1 MSDES
6 AFARGENMVV
16 KTSNLRDFPVCV
28 LRGIRADIDYHR
40 HAYYEFVYVCEGTV
54 DHVLNGEH
62 RILSEGN
69 YFLLSPDDI
78 HTYLSINSDP
88 FRIVNFMFNPALIDS
103 GFDLGTPFKAII
115 KHPSIGVSNKRLIA
129 SPLSTQ
135 FLDDD
140 RSLRTMFL
148 NAINE
153 YKFKKPGYISVLR
166 ATAIS
171 GIIACLRNVY
181 MSGDGIE
188 KNTFVTSI
196 IKYVNENYA
205 DNVSLSSICDEM
217 GYNVQYVS
225 RSFKAQMGMT
235 FSEYLFKVRIQKACS
250 LLLSTDMTIQ
260 EISNAVGYSNTA
272 FFHKVFKNLIGETP
286 AYFRKK

>member
-1 MSDES
+1 
-6 AFARGENMVV
+6 MVV
-16 KTSNLRDFPVCV
+16 KTSPLRDFPVCV

-40 HAYYEFVYVCEGTV
+40 HTYYEFVYVLEGTV

-62 RILSEGN
+62 RILGEGN
-69 YFLLSPDDI
+69 YFLLSPEDI

-103 GFDLGTPFKAII
+103 SFNLSTPFKAII
-115 KHPSIGVSNKRLIA
+115 KHPAIGVSYKRLVA

-140 RSLRTMFL
+140 RSLRQIFV

-181 MSGDGIE
+181 AGEDGVE
-188 KNTFVTSI
+188 KNTFVTNI
-196 IKYVNENYA
+196 IRYINENYMG
-205 DNVSLSSICDEM
+205 NVSLSAICDEM

-235 FSEYLFKVRIQKACS
+235 FSEYLFKVRIQRACS

-260 EISNAVGYSNTA
+260 EVSNAVGYSNTA
-272 FFHKVFKNLIGETP
+272 FFHKVFKSVIGETP
-286 AYFRKK
+286 ADFRKK

>member
-1 MSDES
+1 
-6 AFARGENMVV
+6 MVV
-16 KTSNLRDFPVCV
+16 KTSPLRDFPVCS

-40 HAYYEFVYVCEGTV
+40 HTYYEFVYVLEGTV

-62 RILSEGN
+62 HILGEGN
-69 YFLLSPDDI
+69 YFLLSPEDI

-103 GFDLGTPFKAII
+103 SFNLNTPFKAII
-115 KHPSIGVSNKRLIA
+115 KHPAIGVSYKRLTA

-140 RSLRTMFL
+140 RSLRQIFVNT
-148 NAINE
+148 INE

-166 ATAIS
+166 AAAIT

-181 MSGDGIE
+181 AGEDGIE
-188 KNTFVTSI
+188 KNTFVTNI
-196 IKYVNENYA
+196 IRYVNENYA
-205 DNVSLSSICDEM
+205 DNVSLSALCDEM

-235 FSEYLFKVRIQKACS
+235 FSEYLFKVRIQRACS

-272 FFHKVFKNLIGETP
+272 FFHKVFKSVIGETP
-286 AYFRKK
+286 ADFRKK